1 MENIQELEEM
11 RSLLSVLN
19 RKIEKETII
28 NDRLMRRSMRTGLSL
43 LRRKYLFIIALCIVM
58 IPNYFFLCR
67 SMGLSMAFW
76 IATTVLFL
84 TTAAYTLYV
93 NSYLNGSD
101 TMNGN
106 LLDVRRKVAKSMKLE
121 HDWLRIGI
129 PMVAVWMIW
138 YCYEIFSTQE
148 GDRMVLLLSIS
159 VGFVVGL
166 CFGLR
171 FRRRLLDTY
180 RDILAQIDEVTA

>member
-28 NDRLMRRSMRTGLSL
+28 NDRLMRRSMRTGLSF
-43 LRRKYLFIIALCIVM
+43 LRQKYLFIVVLCIIM

-67 SMGLSMAFW
+67 SMGLSMVFW
-76 IATTVLFL
+76 MATTGLFL

-101 TMNGN
+101 IMNGN

-129 PMVAVWMIW
+129 PMVAVWMVW

-148 GDRMVLLLSIS
+148 GDRAVLLFSIS
-159 VGFVVGL
+159 VGFAVGL

-180 RDILAQIDEVTA
+180 RDILAQIDEVAA